1 MDKEVLEALNAQI
14 EKEAKASQ
22 VYLGLS
28 ISIDF
33 KGYSGFAEFFR
44 NRSDEERT
52 HMMKIV
58 GYLSERGQLAKTPKV
73 SAFDPIF
80 HDIGEYF
87 EQSLFIE
94 RQTTQGIE
102 DICTKCMVANDFTT
116 LNFMQWFLTEQQEEE
131 ALFQGIL
138 DKFSILDKD
147 KTGIYLLQQE
157 LLDADNTQ
165 EEI

>member
-1 MDKEVLEALNAQI
+1 MDKEVLDLLNVQI
-14 EKEAKASQ
+14 EKEAHASQ

-33 KGYSGFAEFFR
+33 KGYDGFAEFFI
-44 NRSDEERT
+44 NRSDEERE

-58 GYLSERGQLAKTPKV
+58 HYLSERGQLARTPKIQEFNK
-73 SAFDPIF
+73 SY
-80 HDIGEYF
+80 HDVEYYF
-87 EQSLFIE
+87 EEALNLE
-94 RQTTQGIE
+94 KETTKGIE
-102 DICTKCMVANDFTT
+102 DICAKCMEVSDFTT

-138 DKFSILDKD
+138 DKFSILDKN

-157 LLDADNTQ
+157 LLDADNST
-165 EEI
+165 ENI

>member
-1 MDKEVLEALNAQI
+1 MDKEVLDLLNIQI

-33 KGYSGFAEFFR
+33 KGYSGFGEFFR
-44 NRSDEERT
+44 NRSDEERM

-58 GYLSERGQLAKTPKV
+58 GYLSERGQLAMTPDVKSSNV
-73 SAFDPIF
+73 TF
-80 HDIGEYF
+80 HDIEHYF
-87 EQSLFIE
+87 EESLNLE
-94 RQTTQGIE
+94 KDTTKGIE
-102 DICTKCMVANDFTT
+102 DICSKCMEVSDFTT

-138 DKFSILDKD
+138 DKFSILDKN
-147 KTGIYLLQQE
+147 KIGIYLLQQE
-157 LLDADNTQ
+157 LLDGDNTQ